1 MPEGNLALKVSNLGK
16 TFQRKFRGFPLC
28 ALKDVFLEVPQ
39 GMTLGIVG
47 PNRSGKS
54 TLIRLC
60 LGLLKPTVGHI
71 QIFGRPISE
80 IARPTGMSA
89 ILQSVTFPA
98 YLTPMEIL
106 FFLGSIAL
114 VPEEILY
121 TTVNQILVN
130 VKLHDRKNAQIREFS
145 RGMLQRLLI
154 AQGML
159 ADPDLLFLDEPSES
173 LDMDG
178 ITILMD
184 WICKRK
190 NAGKTSIL
198 ASHDLKLV
206 QSTCEQVALLQRGI
220 LSEPKTIHA
229 WTNQGGLPFEEV
241 IRKQLDPG
249 MAKDSK

>member
-16 TFQRKFRGFPLC
+16 TFQRKFRGFSLC

-54 TLIRLC
+54 TLIQLC
-60 LGLLKPTVGHI
+60 LGLLKPTVGSI

-98 YLTPMEIL
+98 YLTPVEIL

-114 VPEEILY
+114 VPEETLE
-121 TTVNQILVN
+121 TKLNQILVN
-130 VKLHDRKNAQIREFS
+130 VKLHDSKNSQIREFS

-178 ITILMD
+178 IEMLMD

-220 LSEPKTIHA
+220 LSEPKTILA
-229 WTNQGGLPFEEV
+229 WTNQGGLPFEEA